1 MPAPPHASDVGAHP
15 DSNVIAQVM
24 LDRCPFSSF
33 PFVLAE
39 CCMHPFSSFSFVL
52 AQIYVPA
59 MWIIIAV
66 KFNLVQ
72 KSCDLLLS
80 NLAYLLY
87 GTKINY
93 YLVHASLI

>member
-1 MPAPPHASDVGAHP
+1 MPAPPHASDVGAHT
-15 DSNVIAQVM
+15 DSNVIAHVT
-24 LDRCPFSSF
+24 LDGC
-33 PFVLAE
+33 
-39 CCMHPFSSFSFVL
+39 PFSSFSFVL

-66 KFNLVQ
+66 KFNQVQ